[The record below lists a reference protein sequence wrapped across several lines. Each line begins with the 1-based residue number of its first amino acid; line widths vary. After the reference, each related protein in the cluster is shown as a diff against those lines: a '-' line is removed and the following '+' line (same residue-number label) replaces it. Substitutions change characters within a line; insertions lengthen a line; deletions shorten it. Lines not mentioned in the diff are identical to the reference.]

1 MSKPGKDRAN
11 PHNIAKRD
19 ERDAIETAV
28 NALDGP
34 RAPEGERPEA
44 LAQFAQSA
52 REGEESPKEET
63 ADRETA
69 PRPTSNRDKHEVA
82 ERLLRKGAE
91 GQAPDPHEEGADRL
105 PDRIID
111 RG

>member
-19 ERDAIETAV
+19 ERDAIEAAV
-28 NALDGP
+28 NALDGA
-34 RAPEGERPEA
+34 RETEGERPEA
-44 LAQFAQSA
+44 LAQFARSA
-52 REGEESPKEET
+52 REGEQSSKEKT
-63 ADRETA
+63 ADRETT

-82 ERLLRKGAE
+82 ERLLHKGAE
-91 GQAPDPHEEGADRL
+91 GETPDPREEGADKL

>member
-19 ERDAIETAV
+19 ERDAIEAAV
-28 NALDGP
+28 NALD
-34 RAPEGERPEA
+34 GERPEA
-44 LAQFAQSA
+44 LAQFARSA
-52 REGEESPKEET
+52 REGEQSSKEKT
-63 ADRETA
+63 ADRETT

-82 ERLLRKGAE
+82 ERLLRKGTE
-91 GQAPDPHEEGADRL
+91 GETPDPREEGADKP